1 MCYLDI
7 LLWLRW
13 LVTGLSPRSL
23 GFDSWSVHVR
33 FVVAKEAQGHLAPST
48 STLPYQYNSISSP

>member
-1 MCYLDI
+1 MYYLDI
-7 LLWLRW
+7 LLWFRR
-13 LVTGLSPRSL
+13 LVAGLSQRSP

-48 STLPYQYNSISSP
+48 SIVPYQYNSISSP